1 MGCPQGRGRPGLP
14 GVLFTAGDGLC
25 GACEDVHLC
34 TWCRLGCLAVLCGH
48 GYQHALEHSS
58 LPVTLPL
65 APGERSPLPKASAM
79 PGPLDGS
86 QELLVWGSVRAP
98 G

>member
-1 MGCPQGRGRPGLP
+1 MRTCISARG
-14 GVLFTAGDGLC
+14 VASAAWQFTA
-25 GACEDVHLC
+25 
-34 TWCRLGCLAVLCGH
+34 TLCGH
-48 GYQHALEHSS
+48 RGYQHA

-65 APGERSPLPKASAM
+65 APGERSSLPKASVL